1 MKRFLS
7 IALMTLAAMT
17 FMSCSHDSTPEAEH
31 VIFVGIDCFGASTL
45 QRAETPN
52 INRMIDNGAIQ
63 LYSRCVRETS
73 SSQNWMS
80 ILSGASIEMHGVTG
94 NAWDYETRVIEPA
107 VKNNKGMFPTIFD
120 HIKEQ
125 RPDAKV
131 YAFYNWKSQDRM
143 YDTSR
148 FDKTQSWEGEE
159 NDAEVMDTAI
169 EAYVADQPEF
179 MYVYLGKVDHIGHS
193 FGNESDTLM
202 TCMKEADAM
211 VGKLVKTLEE
221 KDMMKNTVIILTG
234 DHGGFRYGH
243 GGDSKSELEV
253 PIIVYGEGVTKGKYI
268 SSVGMNFDVTA
279 TIAGLMGIE
288 LPSECR
294 GRFLKEAWEPKDEQC
309 YVPMPMIRPFGGMV
323 KNGETVTLTCDWPDV
338 DVYYTLDGTEP
349 TKDSQHYTEPFALP
363 ESTTV
368 KAVAFRNGQYSEVAS
383 CFLYAGAMDG
393 AACINYRLFRN
404 YKGEVLPDFGKI
416 GAPDATGTISVFT
429 LDELP
434 IAANEDDV
442 AVLMTSN
449 IVIPETGLY
458 RFALAS
464 DDGSRLLIDGKVVV
478 DNNGSHSLDTKYGVV
493 ELTEG
498 KHNIVV
504 EYFEDCDGQ
513 FLELLFGKNDGVL
526 RPVTATDLEL

>member
-1 MKRFLS
+1 
-7 IALMTLAAMT
+7 
-17 FMSCSHDSTPEAEH
+17 
-31 VIFVGIDCFGASTL
+31 
-45 QRAETPN
+45 
-52 INRMIDNGAIQ
+52 
-63 LYSRCVRETS
+63 
-73 SSQNWMS
+73 
-80 ILSGASIEMHGVTG
+80 
-94 NAWDYETRVIEPA
+94 
-107 VKNNKGMFPTIFD
+107 
-120 HIKEQ
+120 
-125 RPDAKV
+125 
-131 YAFYNWKSQDRM
+131 
-143 YDTSR
+143 
-148 FDKTQSWEGEE
+148 
-159 NDAEVMDTAI
+159 
-169 EAYVADQPEF
+169 
-179 MYVYLGKVDHIGHS
+179 
-193 FGNESDTLM
+193 
-202 TCMKEADAM
+202 M

-294 GRFLKEAWEPKDEQC
+294 GRFLKEAWEPKDEKC

-383 CFLYAGAMDG
+383 CFLYAGALDG